1 MNHRTVLPATALVL
15 GLALAGC
22 SSTSTG
28 STPGTGPSSSS
39 SPALTAQPGV
49 VFNDADVTFL
59 TGMYPHH
66 AQALEM
72 ATMVEGR
79 STTQSVIDLATRIK
93 AEQQPEM
100 DTITSLL
107 ARFGKPAPSTAMSGM
122 GSSGM
127 SGMSGMMTGEDMSKL
142 GTLSGTEFN
151 KTWLTM
157 MTEHHAGAVDLAKV
171 ELARGS
177 NADAKTLATN
187 IIAAQQAELTL
198 MKGLLAQP

>member
-1 MNHRTVLPATALVL
+1 MNHRTVLPVAALVL
-15 GLALAGC
+15 GLAVVGC
-22 SSTSTG
+22 ASTNTG
-28 STPGTGPSSSS
+28 STSGAGPSSSS
-39 SPALTAQPGV
+39 SPARSAQPGV

-59 TGMYPHH
+59 TDMYPHH

-79 STTQSVIDLATRIK
+79 STTRSVIDLATRIK
-93 AEQQPEM
+93 GEQQPEM

-107 ARFGKPAPSTAMSGM
+107 VSFGRPQPSAGM
-122 GSSGM
+122 GGM
-127 SGMSGMMTGEDMSKL
+127 GGSGMSGMMTAGDMSKL
-142 GTLSGTEFN
+142 GTLSGTEFD

-157 MTEHHAGAVDLAKV
+157 MTQHHTGAVDMAKV

-187 IIAAQQAELTL
+187 IVAAQQAEISL

>member
-1 MNHRTVLPATALVL
+1 MNHRTVLPTAALVL
-15 GLALAGC
+15 GLAVVGC

-28 STPGTGPSSSS
+28 STAGASPSSSS
-39 SPALTAQPGV
+39 SPARSAQPGV
-49 VFNDADVTFL
+49 VFNEADVTFL
-59 TGMYPHH
+59 TDMYPHH

-79 STTQSVIDLATRIK
+79 STTRSVIDLATRIK
-93 AEQQPEM
+93 GEQQPEM

-107 ARFGKPAPSTAMSGM
+107 ASFGRPAPSAGM
-122 GSSGM
+122 GGM
-127 SGMSGMMTGEDMSKL
+127 GGSGMSGMMTAGDMSEL

-157 MTEHHAGAVDLAKV
+157 MTQHHTGAVDMAKV

-177 NADAKTLATN
+177 NAATKTLATN
-187 IIAAQQAELTL
+187 IVAAQQAEISL

>member
-1 MNHRTVLPATALVL
+1 MNHRTVLPAAALVL
-15 GLALAGC
+15 GLAVAGC
-22 SSTSTG
+22 ASTSTG
-28 STPGTGPSSSS
+28 STPGAGPSTSS
-39 SPALTAQPGV
+39 SPARSAQPGV

-59 TGMYPHH
+59 TDMYPHH

-79 STTQSVIDLATRIK
+79 STTRSVIDLATRIK
-93 AEQQPEM
+93 GEQQPEM

-107 ARFGKPAPSTAMSGM
+107 VSFGRPAPSAGM
-122 GSSGM
+122 GGMGGSGM
-127 SGMSGMMTGEDMSKL
+127 SGMSGMMTAGDMSKL

-157 MTEHHAGAVDLAKV
+157 MTQHHNGAIDMAKV

-177 NADAKTLATN
+177 NADAKTLATT
-187 IIAAQQAELTL
+187 IVAAQQAEISL